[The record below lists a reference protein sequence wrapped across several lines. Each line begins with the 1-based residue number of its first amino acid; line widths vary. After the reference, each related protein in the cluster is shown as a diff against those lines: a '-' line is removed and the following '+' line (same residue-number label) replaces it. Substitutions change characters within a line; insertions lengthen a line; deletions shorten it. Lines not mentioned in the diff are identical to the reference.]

1 MMAAR
6 WHAAPRPSGGLPRA
20 ESGRRCAPVRSHSPS
35 PFPTSPGGVCS
46 MPEHR
51 SQSHLSAKSAW
62 PSAPCASARRGTIS
76 DPPQPQVVPDTSAP
90 ASANLADL
98 AESLPD
104 NDCRYAGVPHLH
116 QMHIRL
122 RGAQRRPCSPPSAL
136 AFRRS
141 VGRRPPSLRH
151 SQRFNASQRDAPCR
165 QASRGEWRPAFLV
178 PLAPLRSSMSS
189 SQPGAFRHARC
200 LAHGPHG
207 LPSSTGGAEQRG
219 NAGALC
225 SA

>member
-104 NDCRYAGVPHLH
+104 NDCRYAGVLHLH
-116 QMHIRL
+116 KCIRL
-122 RGAQRRPCSPPSAL
+122 LGALRCPCSPPSAL
-136 AFRRS
+136 AFRH
-141 VGRRPPSLRH
+141 SL
-151 SQRFNASQRDAPCR
+151 CR
-165 QASRGEWRPAFLV
+165 WRPVRADRS
-178 PLAPLRSSMSS
+178 ASTPLRAMRPAAKPAAASGARRVWFHRLL
-189 SQPGAFRHARC
+189 PGT
-200 LAHGPHG
+200 P
-207 LPSSTGGAEQRG
+207 
-219 NAGALC
+219 
-225 SA
+225 